1 MNQRLSSI
9 DEIKNSVYLSKL
21 RQPKVLLSTL
31 GFQVA
36 WWQLLFNVSQ
46 GRTVLGCLLTLSYV
60 AFHVFVTAHPRWK
73 KELIFVF
80 LFALLGWCGD
90 VLLTTLTIQKF
101 PQHFGA
107 PFWLFCL
114 WLNYMTSIYYSVAQ
128 VFFHRGLT
136 LFLGFIFG
144 PWTYWAC
151 EKMGLVEFPHSALL
165 AGLIQGVM
173 WMTWMWIYR
182 AVLKKYP

>member
-1 MNQRLSSI
+1 MNHHLDAAKVSA
-9 DEIKNSVYLSKL
+9 YFSKF

-31 GFQVA
+31 GFQVV
-36 WWQLLFNVSQ
+36 WWQLLLNVSH
-46 GRTVLGCLLTLSYV
+46 GRVALGCLLTLLYV
-60 AFHVFVTAHPRWK
+60 GFHLSVTARPRWH
-73 KELIFVF
+73 KEVIFIF
-80 LFALLGWCGD
+80 LFAFLGWCGD
-90 VLLTTLTIQKF
+90 FILNILTIQKF
-101 PQHFGA
+101 PHSLGT

-114 WLNYMTSIYYSVAQ
+114 WLNYMTSIYYSMAQ

-151 EKMGLVEFPHSALL
+151 EKIGIIEFPHSALL
-165 AGLIQGVM
+165 AGVIQGVV

-182 AVLKKYP
+182 SILKKPFFN